1 MKFIKQVKAMDK
13 PVYTVLKEAKTSME
27 EKKSIFICSIKRIT
41 SEQEAMEFINSI
53 KTQHKDATHN
63 VYAYITNNGISM
75 RYSDD
80 GEPQGTAGPPMLE
93 VLKREGVN
101 DVAAVVTRYF
111 GGTLL
116 GAGGLIRAYS
126 SSCKQGLYEAVKVRT
141 EKGISFTMSFDYDR
155 YGRINNY
162 LKSKNI
168 IINDTIYLEKISID
182 GTCLEKDYSSM
193 DQDMREMFNG
203 EECLS
208 IKSELICFVD
218 DEGRIMEV

>member
-1 MKFIKQVKAMDK
+1 MYK
-13 PVYTVLKEAKTSME
+13 PTYTVLKEARTTMG
-27 EKKSIFICSIKRIT
+27 EKRSIFICSIKRVT
-41 SEQEAMEFINSI
+41 SEEEAMEFINSV
-53 KTQHKDATHN
+53 KAQYKDATHN

-126 SSCKQGLYEAVKVRT
+126 SSCKQGLDAAVKVRT
-141 EKGISFTMSFDYDR
+141 EDGAIFSMTFDYDM
-155 YGRINNY
+155 YGKINNY
-162 LKSKNI
+162 LKNKNVI
-168 IINDTIYLEKISID
+168 IKETVYLEKITLEGICLKKDID
-182 GTCLEKDYSSM
+182 NM
-193 DQDMREMFNG
+193 DQDIMEMLNG
-203 EECLS
+203 EKCLE
-208 IKSELICFVD
+208 IKSYITCFVD
-218 DEGRIMEV
+218 DEGKIMEV